1 MTGHR
6 MKIIRRPSSFLLIPV
21 GSPGRDLPLRHGV
34 WANKPVPLY
43 PYPGSPDYTKRWGQP
58 DNQAWERALDYYLE
72 LYDQFSDI
80 QDQRPLPLQA
90 LELPLPVRR

>member
-1 MTGHR
+1 MQY
-6 MKIIRRPSSFLLIPV
+6 
-21 GSPGRDLPLRHGV
+21 GV

-58 DNQAWERALDYYLE
+58 DDRAWERALDYYLT

-80 QDQRPLPLQA
+80 QDQRPLPLKE
-90 LELPLPVRR
+90 LELPPAVRAMSLHHGTS

>member
-1 MTGHR
+1 MEQD
-6 MKIIRRPSSFLLIPV
+6 
-21 GSPGRDLPLRHGV
+21 DLADVERFRERLMQYGV

-58 DNQAWERALDYYLE
+58 DDRAWERALDYYLT

-80 QDQRPLPLQA
+80 QDQRPLTLKE
-90 LELPLPVRR
+90 LEVAPAVRN